1 MSLTRPPAK
10 IIAKIL
16 IIDNEFE
23 VVELLSDILSVH
35 NYNVKTELDGQNG
48 IKSAINFNP
57 DLILCDISMPQTN
70 GYDVLKALRD
80 DKRTHTIPFIFL
92 TAMGGMEDL
101 RRGMRLGADDYLTK
115 PVSAEELVAT
125 VKTRL
130 EKHQQIT
137 NHYQDELDQTKHH
150 LELFRNYD
158 ETSGL
163 PKRSVLEKRLKKLAA
178 DIEQN
183 SALALMIIKFN
194 RFKNI
199 TDVIGKNDS
208 LKLLHQLVK
217 RIEKQTST
225 RNSLYILKDDE
236 FGILFTNIITK
247 KKLIQLSK
255 SILSVIRIPVVLEH
269 REINCNASIGIS
281 VPPKDESFSP
291 EKLLLNAEIACNAA
305 LDDGFNTVKFYE
317 KKLKKHAIARMNI
330 ENALHKALEHGEFS
344 IFYQPKFDSM
354 DQGIIGSEALIRWEN
369 SVYGQIS
376 PTQFIPIA
384 EENGLIIPIGKW
396 VLESICNQL
405 NDWKNAG
412 LNPGPVAINISAR
425 QLEQRNFVHSI
436 SSILE
441 KSRIDVKLIEI
452 ELTEG
457 ILIKNSQKTLNKL
470 VKLRKSGM
478 KIAIDDFGTGYS
490 SLAYLTNLPFDKLK
504 IDQSFI
510 RDITIDKA
518 AASLA
523 TSIISLAHRLGV
535 RVIAE
540 GVETEDQ
547 LNFLKEYNCDE
558 IQGYYFSK
566 PVTANRFTKL
576 LKLQSSSS

>member
-1 MSLTRPPAK
+1 MN
-10 IIAKIL
+10 KIL

-305 LDDGFNTVKFYE
+305 LDDGFNTVKFYV

>member
-1 MSLTRPPAK
+1 MN
-10 IIAKIL
+10 KIL